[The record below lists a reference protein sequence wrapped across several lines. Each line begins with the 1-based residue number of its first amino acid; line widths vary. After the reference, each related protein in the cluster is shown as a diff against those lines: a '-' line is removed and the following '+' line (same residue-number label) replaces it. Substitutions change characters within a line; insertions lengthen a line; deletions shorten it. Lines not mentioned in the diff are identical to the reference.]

1 MKIKF
6 IIIFIFISLIGNIL
20 SDTIYT
26 KYPTHLKKGGK
37 LVYSTCTVFERENHE
52 QSKGKKESDLLDE
65 PEEVIETDLEFLN
78 QDLFEGIEE
87 FEQF

>member
-1 MKIKF
+1 MECIIKGKKQWRWVLTSVQEDTF
-6 IIIFIFISLIGNIL
+6 ENGDEVIIN
-20 SDTIYT
+20 T
-26 KYPTHLKKGGK
+26 
-37 LVYSTCTVFERENHE
+37 
-52 QSKGKKESDLLDE
+52 KGKKESDLLDE